1 VTISKY
7 WPVAVIGLAAVV
19 LGANFFLVYLA
30 VSDPSFAV
38 EPNYYQKALDW
49 DEHRSQEKSNLDLG
63 WKFNFNL
70 AMERG
75 PDGTLELRALLFDRD
90 GLPIDNARIKVETFH
105 NAMSAY
111 PLEAD
116 LEATGDGAYTA
127 ALPIRRPGLWEF
139 RFVVDRDDQ
148 RFMQTEIREVGW
160 RR

>member
-1 VTISKY
+1 MTISKY

-49 DEHRSQEKSNLDLG
+49 DEHRSQEKLNLDLG

-90 GLPIDNARIKVETFH
+90 GLPIDNARVKVVTFH
-105 NAMSAY
+105 NALSAY

-116 LEATGDGAYTA
+116 LDANGDGAYTA
-127 ALPIRRPGLWEF
+127 TLPIRRPGLWEF

-148 RFMQTEIREVGW
+148 RFVQTEIREVGW